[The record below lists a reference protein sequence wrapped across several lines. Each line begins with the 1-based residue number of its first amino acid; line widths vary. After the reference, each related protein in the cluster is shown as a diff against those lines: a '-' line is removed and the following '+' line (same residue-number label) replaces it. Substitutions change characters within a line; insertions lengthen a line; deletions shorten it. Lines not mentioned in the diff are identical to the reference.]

1 MLRSHRAP
9 NDFLSG
15 DAGRPARAGF
25 SRIHKLLM
33 GALDMRQH
41 LVAAAV
47 AAALGILAQA
57 AHADDDTTVGGR
69 MYADFSNISQDKNG
83 NTTDAD
89 GTGFDVKRFYLIID
103 HKFDDIWS
111 ANLTTDF
118 NYVANDSETNLFV
131 KKAYVQAKLDDY
143 FMVRGGSADMPWIPF
158 VESWYGYRYIDPTV
172 TDRLKFANSA
182 DWGIHALSVT
192 SGMFNYAVSV
202 VNGNGYKNPSRSSG
216 MDFEGRVGFQP
227 IEGLMIAGGGYSG
240 DRGVDVE
247 SAPSKH
253 TASRWDVMAAYKGG
267 PFRVGAEYFSSDDWN
282 QVAKAPTDKSDGWS
296 VWGSWAFTPEW
307 GIFAR
312 YDSAKLSKDLDPTAK
327 DTYYNAGVE
336 WTVRKGIRISGVWKH
351 EDAKSSPANADGVPV
366 FAKIKTDEIGV
377 YTEISF

>member
-1 MLRSHRAP
+1 
-9 NDFLSG
+9 
-15 DAGRPARAGF
+15 
-25 SRIHKLLM
+25 M

-41 LVAAAV
+41 LVAAAI
-47 AAALGILAQA
+47 AAALGLVAQA
-57 AHADDDTTVGGR
+57 ALADDATTVGGR

-103 HKFDDIWS
+103 HKFDDTWS

-118 NYVANDSETNLFV
+118 NYVSNDSETNVFV

-143 FMVRGGSADMPWIPF
+143 FILRGGSSDMPWIPF
-158 VESWYGYRYIDPTV
+158 VESWYGYRYIDPTI

-182 DWGIHALSVT
+182 DWGLHAGSVT
-192 SGMFNYAVSV
+192 NGMFNYAVSV
-202 VNGNGYKNPSRSSG
+202 VNGGGYKNPSRSSG

-227 IEGLMIAGGGYSG
+227 IDGLMIAGGAYSG
-240 DRGVDVE
+240 DRGSDIE
-247 SAPSKH
+247 SAPTKH
-253 TASRWDVMAAYKGG
+253 TASRWDAMIAWKGG

-282 QVAKAPTDKSDGWS
+282 QVTKTPTDSSDGWS

-307 GIFAR
+307 GVFGR
-312 YDSAKLSKDLDPTAK
+312 YDRASLSKDLDPTAK

-336 WTVRKGIRISGVWKH
+336 WNVRKGIRIAGVWKH
-351 EDAKSSPANADGVPV
+351 ENAKSSPLNADGLAVYQ
-366 FAKIKTDEIGV
+366 KIDTDEVGI